1 MNLVKVFSRAKIPAA
16 IMIALVLVLA
26 VTGGAL
32 AARGVLSSD
41 DIPNNGTIYACYV
54 PHKNV
59 NERQG
64 KLRVV
69 TNADMCKK
77 SETYISW
84 NVGGGFAE
92 GKGDTGPRGPAGT
105 SGPTGAGVTPPSF
118 VVLKGPVTGL
128 TMKTTGTVSEILFQ
142 VVLKTGAAAVDLTPG
157 TTRVKYV
164 DPSQSIISTTM
175 DRFESNLVQGVTG
188 SPTDSDLFLEPG
200 EIFEIRLL
208 DLDFFLEPDLGGNTV
223 FTIDVISEFGSVL
236 TFEATTPISLP
247 EESAIDL
254 PVS

>member
-54 PHKNV
+54 PHKND

-69 TNADMCKK
+69 SDADKCKR
-77 SETYISW
+77 SEESIFWS
-84 NVGGGFAE
+84 VAGGSGAT
-92 GKGDTGPRGPAGT
+92 GPTGPRGPAGT

-128 TMKTTGTVSEILFQ
+128 TMETTGTVSEILFQ
-142 VVLKTGAAAVDLTPG
+142 VVLKTGAAAVDLTP
-157 TTRVKYV
+157 
-164 DPSQSIISTTM
+164 
-175 DRFESNLVQGVTG
+175 
-188 SPTDSDLFLEPG
+188 
-200 EIFEIRLL
+200 
-208 DLDFFLEPDLGGNTV
+208 
-223 FTIDVISEFGSVL
+223 
-236 TFEATTPISLP
+236 
-247 EESAIDL
+247 
-254 PVS
+254 